1 MARLLDWKLA
11 ACLVLASVAAS
22 AIHAQSPVAQS
33 PVVQSPVAE
42 DPRRTSLAPRLERSQ
57 LQSLLNF
64 EMPQDGGAPAGWTA
78 SPSSTVFTD
87 RSVVH
92 GGQWSA
98 RISRSAD
105 SPAAFSNFRVHI
117 PIDFLGTTMELRG
130 FLRTVDVKGF
140 AGLWMREDGAVVKNL
155 ALDNMQSQRLDGT
168 RDWTEYTIRLP
179 LHPEARELAIGA
191 LLSGTGTVWVDDL
204 QLLIDGKPI
213 WDVPHVDIP
222 LSSFELDHEF
232 DNGSGISLGALS
244 KVQIDNLA
252 TLGKVWGFL
261 KYHHPDIT
269 SGRRNWDYDLFRLLP
284 KVLAAA
290 DRTAGNSALAQWIA
304 DLGPVAPC
312 SPCATLDTAD
322 LHLRPDLKWIADERH
337 LGRNLSRA
345 LQSIYVNRPVRDKQF
360 YVSRA
365 PNGQP
370 SFDHELTYD
379 ALNAPDAGIQLL
391 ALFRFWNIVE
401 YWSPYR
407 DLIGDWNQV
416 LHDFILR
423 VVLAKDSDDFQRQL
437 MLVIAAIQDGHA
449 GLWSSL
455 RVRPPMGDCQLPVNL
470 RFVENRPVVTGYSS
484 DDLGKTSGLQIGDVV
499 TKING
504 QPVAKL
510 VSEIAPYYAASNEAG
525 RLRDIGRSLTRGKCG
540 AIPLAVL
547 RGRGTL
553 EFKAERVPLA
563 KLDLTRDRRHDLPG
577 DTFQVLAGNV
587 AYLKLSSIKAD
598 QVSGYIEAAADTKGL
613 IIDIRNYP
621 SEVVSYVLG
630 SHLVSKP
637 TVFASS
643 TFTDIV
649 NPGAFHW
656 RIGWTIAPDLPHY
669 TGKIVIL
676 VDENS
681 QSQSETTAMA
691 FRAAPGAI
699 VIGSTTAGADGNVSA
714 IPLPGRLQS
723 MISGIGVF
731 HPDHKPTQR
740 IGIVPD
746 IVVRPTIAGI
756 RAGRDEVLEA
766 AIRRMVSP

>member
-1 MARLLDWKLA
+1 MVRRLMGWKLA

-22 AIHAQSPVAQS
+22 AIHAQSPVA
-33 PVVQSPVAE
+33 E
-42 DPRRTSLAPRLERSQ
+42 DPGRVSIAPRLERSQ

-64 EMPQDGGAPAGWTA
+64 EMPQDGGSPAGWTA

-98 RISRSAD
+98 RIERSAD

-117 PIDFLGTTMELRG
+117 PIDFLGTTIELRG
-130 FLRTVDVKGF
+130 FLRTEDVKGF

-155 ALDNMQSQRLDGT
+155 ALDNMQSQQVNGT
-168 RDWTEYTIRLP
+168 WDWTEYAIRLP
-179 LHPEARELAIGA
+179 LHPEARELVIGA

-204 QLLIDGKPI
+204 QLLIDGKPL

-222 LSSFELDHEF
+222 LSGFELDHEF
-232 DNGSGISLGALS
+232 DKGSGITLGSLS

-261 KYHHPDIT
+261 KYHHPGIT
-269 SGRRNWDYDLFRLLP
+269 SGRRNWDYDLFRVLP
-284 KVLAAA
+284 KVVAAI
-290 DRTAGNSALAQWIA
+290 DRVAGNAALAQWVA
-304 DLGPVAPC
+304 DVGLVAPC
-312 SPCATLDTAD
+312 SPCATVDTTD
-322 LHLRPDLKWIADERH
+322 LHLRPDLKWIADQRR

-345 LQSIYVNRPVRDKQF
+345 LQSIYVNRPLSDKSF

-365 PNGQP
+365 RNGNP

-379 ALNAPDAGIQLL
+379 ALKAPDAGIQLL

-407 DLIGDWNQV
+407 NLIGDWNRV
-416 LHDFILR
+416 LHDFIPR
-423 VVLAKDSDDFQRQL
+423 VVLAKDSDDYQRQL

-470 RFVENRPVVTGYSS
+470 RFIENRPVVTGYSS
-484 DDLGKTSGLQIGDVV
+484 DDLGNTSGFQIGDVV
-499 TKING
+499 TKIDG
-504 QPVAKL
+504 QAVAKL
-510 VSEIAPYYAASNEAG
+510 VSELAPYYAASNEAG
-525 RLRDIGRSLTRGKCG
+525 RLRDIGGSLTRGKCG

-553 EFKAERVPLA
+553 EFNAERVPLA
-563 KLDLTRDRRHDLPG
+563 KLNLTRDWRHDLPG
-577 DTFQVLAGNV
+577 ETFQMLAGNV
-587 AYLKLSSIKAD
+587 AYLKISSVKTD
-598 QVSGYIEAAADTKGL
+598 QVSAYIEAAADAKGL

-621 SEVVSYVLG
+621 SEEVTYALG
-630 SHLVSKP
+630 SRLLSNR
-637 TVFASS
+637 TVFARY
-643 TFTDIV
+643 TLADIV
-649 NPGAFHW
+649 NPGVFHW
-656 RIGWTIAPDLPHY
+656 KIAATITPELPRY
-669 TGKIVIL
+669 AGKIVIL

-681 QSQSETTAMA
+681 QSASETAAMA

-699 VIGSTTAGADGNVSA
+699 VIGSTTAGADGDVSA
-714 IPLPGRLQS
+714 IPLPGNLRSL
-723 MISGIGVF
+723 ISGLGVF
-731 HPDHKPTQR
+731 YPDKKPTQR

-756 RAGRDEVLEA
+756 RAGRDAVLEA
-766 AIRRMVSP
+766 AIHRMVGP